1 MFSCFYSLNT
11 NKCINK
17 IVHYKLHKKY
27 TTYFYN
33 QFLRKSLIIYNNK
46 EYYYDLSK
54 IDYYVTRIL
63 RNANLKMN
71 NKLKINV
78 FNTI

>member
-33 QFLRKSLIIYNNK
+33 HFLRKSLIIYNNK

-63 RNANLKMN
+63 KNADLKMN